1 MGGSVNSGEHQGL
14 PRLRNHLFLRAEHL
28 WELSILLAVAML
40 AATLVGL
47 WVNKPFIVSTVG
59 LVALVFPVAVSWLR
73 EAANVAQLRAD
84 KCRRLILLADGLGH
98 EIAPA
103 ELAEVRAWGLG
114 VKLDQ
119 APFVRPYYS
128 STLLFGFQRLADM
141 SAEAAF
147 FTEQLAGRMATA
159 LKSAF
164 CIALVAA
171 IVALALID
179 FPGSVAQSSIV
190 LGAKSVA
197 IFLAFLISGDFLLI
211 AHKYSDLRDAAQRAY
226 QRCARLRTDGNVS
239 ADEVRAVVEDHG
251 VSLTHCP
258 PVPFWLYSYY
268 RDELNSIYRQS
279 HRVDK

>member
-1 MGGSVNSGEHQGL
+1 MGGSMNSSEHQGL

-28 WELSILLAVAML
+28 WELSILLAGGML
-40 AATLVGL
+40 AVTIVGL

-59 LVALVFPVAVSWLR
+59 LVALVFPVTVSWLR

-114 VKLDQ
+114 VTLDQ

-128 STLLFGFQRLADM
+128 STLSFGFQRLADM

-147 FTEQLAGRMATA
+147 FTEQLAGRMAAA

-171 IVALALID
+171 IVALVLID

-190 LGAKSVA
+190 L
-197 IFLAFLISGDFLLI
+197 
-211 AHKYSDLRDAAQRAY
+211 
-226 QRCARLRTDGNVS
+226 
-239 ADEVRAVVEDHG
+239 
-251 VSLTHCP
+251 
-258 PVPFWLYSYY
+258 
-268 RDELNSIYRQS
+268 
-279 HRVDK
+279 